1 MYTLYIFV
9 CIYLY
14 IYFMCMYVCI
24 CIYVCVYIFAC
35 IYLNINMYVYVCIFK
50 YVYVYVS
57 MYIYIYIYVYICM
70 YIHIDACICVS
81 TCHEHAY
88 FRATKMAGQKGLW
101 ATRTSSPRSSCICR
115 PVKLVDWHVLQHLQ
129 ASSTR
134 VSMELLEHHNQ
145 QYVLL
150 VPLSVHIA
158 DTVNTEGEESRT
170 LRKYAGILRSS
181 PRKSQD
187 QLFITRSV
195 VFYHSQK
202 CIYRQFDR

>member
-1 MYTLYIFV
+1 
-9 CIYLY
+9 
-14 IYFMCMYVCI
+14 MCMYVCI

-57 MYIYIYIYVYICM
+57 MYIYIYVYICM